1 MYLFSFLLHVS
12 APAKNTFAT
21 ANHESV
27 INYLLNDGSKVT
39 KPAPGVEKLAE
50 KFVTCYHRNV
60 DKDNLTI

>member
-39 KPAPGVEKLAE
+39 KPAPGVDKSME

-60 DKDNLTI
+60 DKDDLTI